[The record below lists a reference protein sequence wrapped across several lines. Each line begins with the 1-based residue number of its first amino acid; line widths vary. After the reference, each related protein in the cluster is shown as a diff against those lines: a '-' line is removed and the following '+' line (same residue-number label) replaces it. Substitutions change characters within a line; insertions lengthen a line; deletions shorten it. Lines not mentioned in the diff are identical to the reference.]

1 MRQNNSHPVGPKLK
15 QNPSDRAMNLNT
27 EAQLLCPS
35 AESAGPDLFTV
46 KIYFSLPVNC
56 LKKVRLSES
65 SQSEMITGKIFALYF

>member
-1 MRQNNSHPVGPKLK
+1 MSSFARFLGLSGSY
-15 QNPSDRAMNLNT
+15 PSAIVVSYASLCSGIMN
-27 EAQLLCPS
+27 CK

-56 LKKVRLSES
+56 LKKVRVSES